1 MNHLSGNLVGSVV
14 GLGGGGGTPG
24 GVRGSVSRMNMLLGM
39 GGHAPPGMS
48 MSMHNIMLSSS
59 SSMLGSGGGLGH
71 GGGMSTSGSIESRRQ
86 VVAEMISQIRKYDP
100 YPCILGIPVMPALFA
115 TCRFYIFVCFLLIG
129 TRVMV
134 ACMRELH
141 NGAET

>member
-1 MNHLSGNLVGSVV
+1 MSHISGNLVGSVV
-14 GLGGGGGTPG
+14 GLGGGGGGASGGGTPG
-24 GVRGSVSRMNMLLGM
+24 GVRGSVSRMNMLMGM
-39 GGHAPPGMS
+39 SGHGAGMS
-48 MSMHNIMLSSS
+48 MSMHNILSSS
-59 SSMLGSGGGLGH
+59 MSGGGH
-71 GGGMSTSGSIESRRQ
+71 GGGMSMSASGSIESRRQ

-141 NGAET
+141 NGAAT

>member
-1 MNHLSGNLVGSVV
+1 MNHLSGNLGSVV
-14 GLGGGGGTPG
+14 GLGGGGTPG
-24 GVRGSVSRMNMLLGM
+24 GVRGSVSRMNMMIGM
-39 GGHAPPGMS
+39 GHGPGMS
-48 MSMHNIMLSSS
+48 MSMHNM
-59 SSMLGSGGGLGH
+59 SSMAGGGGH
-71 GGGMSTSGSIESRRQ
+71 GGAMSASGSIESRRQ

-141 NGAET
+141 HGAET